1 MKAHHGM
8 RPQDIVI
15 LLKMITIPES
25 GWQYRDLASGL
36 YISISEVS
44 ESLHRSRIAGLVDD
58 TRRHVH
64 RQAIMEFIEHGLH
77 YVFPQIP
84 GTLVTGTPTG
94 HSHPFFADRFSSE
107 VAYVWP
113 DHDGTIRGLS
123 ITPLHKG
130 VPQAV
135 KKDAQLYKL
144 LACIDV
150 IRVGRVRE
158 KKLAITELKHSLLP

>member
-1 MKAHHGM
+1 MKAHLGM

-15 LLKMITIPES
+15 QLKMIIIHDS

-36 YISISEVS
+36 SISISEVS

-58 TRRHVH
+58 TKRHVH
-64 RQAIMEFIEHGLH
+64 RQALVEFIEHGLR

-84 GTLVTGTPTG
+84 GTLVTGVPTG

-107 VAYVWP
+107 VGYVWP
-113 DHDGTIRGLS
+113 DHDGTIRGLA

-130 VPQAV
+130 VP
-135 KKDAQLYKL
+135 
-144 LACIDV
+144 
-150 IRVGRVRE
+150 
-158 KKLAITELKHSLLP
+158 